1 MDAEA
6 LEKYRQRLVQQR
18 RELVESVL
26 DVEGE
31 QADIDADFGEE
42 VERVDRAQRESFRLA
57 LDRLDDIA
65 RQELEDTE
73 EALERIDKGDYGICI
88 DCGRHIPRARLDA
101 VPAASRCE
109 SCQEELE
116 REESFDEERRGTRRR
131 P

>member
-1 MDAEA
+1 MDADA
-6 LEKYRQRLVQQR
+6 LKSYRQRLLDQR
-18 RELVESVL
+18 RKLIESVL
-26 DVEGE
+26 DVEEE
-31 QADIDADFGEE
+31 QSEIDADFGEE
-42 VERVDRAQRESFRLA
+42 VERMDRAQRESFRPA

-73 EALERIDKGDYGICI
+73 AALERVDAGTYGICI
-88 DCGRHIPRARLDA
+88 DCGRHIRRERLDA

-116 REESFDEERRGTRRR
+116 REESLDEERRGNRRR